1 MLKEIIVS
9 KDEYETRAAL
19 LEDKMLAELFIERQG
34 ERYIL
39 GNIYKGRVNSILPG
53 MQAAFVDIG
62 LARNAFLH
70 VSDVAH
76 HLEEYEEFI
85 DGSVGDSESST
96 RDQASGQDGYRKRN
110 EALSIRDLLRK
121 GQEILVQVDKEP
133 MDTKGPRVT
142 AYITLPGR
150 YLVYMPTVE
159 HIGISRRIENESER
173 QRLKGIVE
181 RLRDAAAERSGD
193 AAGHRVSSKGG
204 FIVRTAAEG
213 KGEEEFLSDMKFLA
227 DHWQRINRGAQRS
240 SAPALIHED
249 LGLTFRVIRDVFT
262 QDVTRFVIDS
272 KEEYDRILNEFCPTT
287 GDASHVTGGK
297 KKRDGKGDSPL
308 PSSPS
313 FSSSLRPKLKLY
325 NRDEPIFEAFSIEK
339 QIKKALRQKIWLKS
353 GGHIVINPT
362 EALVAID
369 VNTGKYVGRE
379 NAEETI
385 LKTNMEAA
393 SEIARQIRLRDV
405 GGIIIIDFIDMDK
418 EEHKNKVLRTLQDV
432 LKRDRSRTNI
442 LQITDLGL
450 VEMTRQRTKPSLS
463 KTLCQPCP
471 YCQGDGVVTSTETTS
486 ITILR
491 DIKKIYRRHREKQ
504 LKVMASGPVAFRLL
518 EDDNDEIKK
527 LENQLGIEIEIEE
540 DLDLH
545 IEDFRIISKKDQ
557 RELSLEEED

>member
-1 MLKEIIVS
+1 MLKEIIIS

-19 LEDKMLAELFIERQG
+19 LENKVLSELFVERQG
-34 ERYIL
+34 ERYVL

-62 LARNAFLH
+62 LDRNAFLH

-85 DGSVGDSESST
+85 NGNVEKGNGDTATRRPRDAGTRRVSRSEIP
-96 RDQASGQDGYRKRN
+96 
-110 EALSIRDLLRK
+110 SIRDLLKK

-159 HIGISRRIENESER
+159 HIGISRKIENESER
-173 QRLKGIVE
+173 QRLKEIVE
-181 RLRDAAAERSGD
+181 RIKRDKS
-193 AAGHRVSSKGG
+193 RVTRNGPDPSTANRQPSLPVRGG
-204 FIVRTAAEG
+204 FIIRTAAEG
-213 KGEEEFLSDMKFLA
+213 KGEEEFLSDVKFLT
-227 DHWQRINRGAQRS
+227 DHWERINKRAQNS

-249 LGLTFRVIRDVFT
+249 LGLIFRVIRDVFT

-272 KEEYDRILNEFCPTT
+272 KEEYDKIVDEF
-287 GDASHVTGGK
+287 S
-297 KKRDGKGDSPL
+297 DSLL
-308 PSSPS
+308 PS
-313 FSSSLRPKLKLY
+313 LKPKLKLY
-325 NRDEPIFEAFSIEK
+325 DKGEPMFEAFSIEK

-362 EALVAID
+362 EALVSID

-379 NAEETI
+379 NADETI
-385 LKTNMEAA
+385 LKTNTEAA
-393 SEIARQIRLRDV
+393 SEIARQIRLRDL

-418 EEHKNKVLRTLQDV
+418 EEHKNEVLTTLEDA
-432 LKRDRSRTNI
+432 LKQDRSRTNI

-450 VEMTRQRTKPSLS
+450 VEMTRQRAKPGFNQIF
-463 KTLCQPCP
+463 CQPCP
-471 YCQGDGVVTSTETTS
+471 YCHGDGIVTSTESTS

-491 DIKKIYRRHREKQ
+491 EIRKIYDKLGEKQ
-504 LKVMASGPVAFRLL
+504 LKVMASGPVALRLL
-518 EDDNDEIKK
+518 EDDNDKVKK
-527 LENQLGIEIEIEE
+527 LEDQLGMEIEIEE

-545 IEDFRIISKKDQ
+545 IEDFGIISMKDQ
-557 RELSLEEED
+557 RELSLEED

>member
-19 LEDKMLAELFIERQG
+19 LEDKALAELFIERQE
-34 ERYIL
+34 ERHIL

-85 DGSVGDSESST
+85 DGSAIDSRKLDSARRE
-96 RDQASGQDGYRKRN
+96 QASYRKRG
-110 EALSIRDLLRK
+110 ETPSIRDLLKK

-142 AYITLPGR
+142 AYVTLPGR

-159 HIGISRRIENESER
+159 HVGISRRIENEAER
-173 QRLKGIVE
+173 QRLKETIE
-181 RLRDAAAERSGD
+181 RIRPQ
-193 AAGHRVSSKGG
+193 KKQG

-213 KGEEEFLSDMKFLA
+213 KGEEEFLSDMKFLTN
-227 DHWQRINRGAQRS
+227 HWERINKRAQKS
-240 SAPALIHED
+240 SAPSLIHED
-249 LGLTFRVIRDVFT
+249 LGLIFRVIRDVFT
-262 QDVTRFVIDS
+262 QDVSRFVIDS
-272 KEEYDRILNEFCPTT
+272 KEEYDRTLEFL
-287 GDASHVTGGK
+287 S
-297 KKRDGKGDSPL
+297 SLL
-308 PSSPS
+308 PS
-313 FSSSLRPKLKLY
+313 LKPKVKLY
-325 NRDEPIFEAFSIEK
+325 NKKEPIFEAYSIEK
-339 QIKKALRQKIWLKS
+339 QIKKVLRHKIWLKS
-353 GGHIVINPT
+353 GGHIIINPT
-362 EALVAID
+362 EALVSID

-385 LKTNMEAA
+385 LKTNIEAV
-393 SEIARQIRLRDV
+393 SEIARQIRLRDL
-405 GGIIIIDFIDMDK
+405 GGIIVIDFIDMDK
-418 EEHKNKVLRTLQDV
+418 EKHKNEVLKTMEDA

-450 VEMTRQRTKPSLS
+450 VEMTRQRTRPSLN
-463 KTLCQPCP
+463 KMFCEPCP
-471 YCQGDGVVTSTETTS
+471 YCQGDGLVTSTEFTC
-486 ITILR
+486 IVILR
-491 DIKKIYRRHREKQ
+491 EMKEIHRRLGEKQ

-518 EDDNDEIKK
+518 GEDNDKVKK
-527 LENQLGIEIEIEE
+527 LANQLGIEIEIEE

-545 IEDFRIISKKDQ
+545 MEDFTIISTKDK
-557 RELSLEEED
+557 REISLEKD

>member
-19 LEDKMLAELFIERQG
+19 IEDKSLAELFIERQE
-34 ERYIL
+34 ERYVL

-62 LARNAFLH
+62 LDRNAFLH

-76 HLEEYEEFI
+76 HLEEY
-85 DGSVGDSESST
+85 DGMVNGETDSEANGS
-96 RDQASGQDGYRKRN
+96 RKNQAGYRKRN
-110 EALSIRDLLRK
+110 EAMSIRDLLKK

-159 HIGISRRIENESER
+159 HVGISRRIENEQER
-173 QRLKGIVE
+173 QRLKGIIE
-181 RLRDAAAERSGD
+181 RL
-193 AAGHRVSSKGG
+193 KPKNQG

-213 KGEEEFLSDMKFLA
+213 KGEEEFKADMKFLTN
-227 DHWQRINRGAQRS
+227 HWEKINKRAQS
-240 SAPALIHED
+240 CSAPALIHED
-249 LGLTFRVIRDVFT
+249 LGPIFRVIRDVFT
-262 QDVTRFVIDS
+262 ADIKQFVIDS
-272 KEEYDRILNEFCPTT
+272 KKEYDRVLSFLDSLLP
-287 GDASHVTGGK
+287 SLKSKVKLYSK
-297 KKRDGKGDSPL
+297 KK
-308 PSSPS
+308 
-313 FSSSLRPKLKLY
+313 
-325 NRDEPIFEAFSIEK
+325 PIFEAYSIEK

-353 GGHIVINPT
+353 GGHIIINPT
-362 EALVAID
+362 EALVSID
-369 VNTGKYVGRE
+369 VNTGKYVGKE

-385 LKTNMEAA
+385 LKTNLEATV
-393 SEIARQIRLRDV
+393 EIARQIRLRDL

-418 EEHKNKVLRTLQDV
+418 EDHKNQVVTTLEEAM
-432 LKRDRSRTNI
+432 KRDRSRTNV

-463 KTLCQPCP
+463 NRLCQSCP
-471 YCQGDGVVTSTETTS
+471 YCLGDGIVTSTDTTS
-486 ITILR
+486 ISILR
-491 DIKKIYRRHREKQ
+491 RIKEIHRKLDEKS

-518 EDDNDEIKK
+518 EDDSDKVKALAKQLKIK
-527 LENQLGIEIEIEE
+527 IEIEE

-545 IEDFRIISKKDQ
+545 IEDFKIISMKDQ
-557 RELSLEEED
+557 REISLKED